1 MLGMTNV
8 SLSSQNMRINKY
20 LTQANYCSRREA
32 DRLITDGQI
41 KINKRKAKLGDQ
53 VGPSDQVFVG
63 RNLIELDQVE
73 KIYLIFN
80 KPKGVICTSD
90 PTARNNIINAVN
102 SPERVYPVGRLDV
115 STSGLIILTND
126 GDLVNK
132 ILKAENRV
140 EKEYIVEVDH
150 KINQMFLDGLHRGVN
165 IGGRKKTLPAVVT
178 RINDRNLSITI
189 MEGRKRQVR
198 RMCEALGYE
207 VTGLIRVR
215 IGQIEL
221 SRLPVGQSKRI
232 SEKKLKKALN
242 IEL

>member
-1 MLGMTNV
+1 M
-8 SLSSQNMRINKY
+8 I
-20 LTQANYCSRREA
+20 A
-32 DRLITDGQI
+32 DGQI

-53 VGPSDQVFVG
+53 VGPGDQVFVG
-63 RNLIELDQVE
+63 RNIIELNEVE

-90 PTARNNIINAVN
+90 PTARDNIINAVN

-115 STSGLIILTND
+115 STSGLILMTND
-126 GDLVNK
+126 GDLVNR

-150 KINQMFLDGLHRGVN
+150 KIKQSFIDTMHRGVN
-165 IGGRKKTLPAVVT
+165 IGGRKKTLPAMVK
-178 RINDRNLSITI
+178 RINDRNFSITI
-189 MEGRKRQVR
+189 MEGKKRQVR

-207 VTGLIRVR
+207 VTGLVRVR

-221 SRLPVGQSKRI
+221 GKLPVGQSKRI
-232 SEKKLKKALN
+232 SEKKIKQALN
-242 IEL
+242 ISI